1 MLLHFHNVHY
11 VIFVGPAEWK
21 SIQVDDT
28 AAQVVHSCVTAVH
41 SLVESLLQG
50 HISMGHLQICLNHKE
65 QFKRLY
71 QQCMNL
77 NMISSFALSRKEN
90 VFINNRCIW
99 FPQTR

>member
-1 MLLHFHNVHY
+1 M
-11 VIFVGPAEWK
+11 
-21 SIQVDDT
+21 DDT

-41 SLVESLLQG
+41 ALVESLLQG
-50 HISMGHLQICLNHKE
+50 HVSMGHLQICLNHKE